1 MCEIDNCMVRCASR
15 RKFGRIA
22 WPAQTPRAMVFG
34 TLDPKE
40 NAMKDQSNPRPRET
54 KADRVSRFIVAIVT
68 CLGALG
74 MAALLY
80 FPLQYL
86 QK

>member
-1 MCEIDNCMVRCASR
+1 M
-15 RKFGRIA
+15 
-22 WPAQTPRAMVFG
+22 
-34 TLDPKE
+34 KE
-40 NAMKDQSNPRPRET
+40 HSDKIQRET
-54 KADRVSRFIVAIVT
+54 RADRLSRFIVAVVT

-86 QK
+86 K

>member
-1 MCEIDNCMVRCASR
+1 
-15 RKFGRIA
+15 
-22 WPAQTPRAMVFG
+22 
-34 TLDPKE
+34 
-40 NAMKDQSNPRPRET
+40 MKDRSDKIPVET
-54 KADRVSRFIVAIVT
+54 KADRLSRFIVAVVT

-86 QK
+86 K

>member
-1 MCEIDNCMVRCASR
+1 
-15 RKFGRIA
+15 
-22 WPAQTPRAMVFG
+22 
-34 TLDPKE
+34 
-40 NAMKDQSNPRPRET
+40 MKDRSNPPPRET
-54 KADRVSRFIVAIVT
+54 KADRLSRFIVAVVT

-86 QK
+86 R

>member
-1 MCEIDNCMVRCASR
+1 M
-15 RKFGRIA
+15 RI
-22 WPAQTPRAMVFG
+22 
-34 TLDPKE
+34 TLDGMETKL
-40 NAMKDQSNPRPRET
+40 KDRSASVGGES
-54 KADRVSRFIVAIVT
+54 KADRLSRLIVAVVT

-86 QK
+86 Q

>member
-1 MCEIDNCMVRCASR
+1 MA
-15 RKFGRIA
+15 
-22 WPAQTPRAMVFG
+22 
-34 TLDPKE
+34 
-40 NAMKDQSNPRPRET
+40 DQSQRRPTES
-54 KADRVSRFIVAIVT
+54 KADRLSRFIVAVVT

-86 QK
+86 K